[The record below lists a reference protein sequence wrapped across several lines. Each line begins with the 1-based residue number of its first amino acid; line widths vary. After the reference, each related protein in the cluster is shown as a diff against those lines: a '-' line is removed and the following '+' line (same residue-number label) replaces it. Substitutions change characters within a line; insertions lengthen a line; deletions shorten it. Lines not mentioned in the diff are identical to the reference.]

1 MFEVK
6 VIKNFTDM
14 SENRERVIGET
25 FELSNPYRARELL
38 GDNPKHT
45 QYVSLV
51 SAKKR
56 SSDKYEGKSIIIYQQ
71 YLYKIGGIET
81 FLYNLTKQY
90 KERNIAIVVN
100 VIDAFKAMEIAEHAD
115 VIIDKPENTYECDV
129 LILGNYN
136 CTPALDKTTF
146 KVAYQMIHADWMA
159 LKAYPV
165 WRNYKW
171 IPDKRVS
178 KIITVSETARIGLKK
193 AFKLESEVIY
203 NILDNEPNDDVL
215 RLITLSRASQEKGIG
230 RIIKMAQEFK
240 KQNKKFIWFLCTPF
254 EQIDGKCGPLL
265 HSIPEI
271 ILIPSS
277 PNNKALIECCDYLVQ
292 LSDTESF
299 CYSAFEALQRKVP
312 VILTDFI
319 EARNIV
325 VDGENGYL
333 LDMELNNLDINKIF
347 NKIPT
352 NVTFTDKCD
361 LNKWE
366 MVFKGEL

>member
-1 MFEVK
+1 MFKVK
-6 VIKNFTDM
+6 VIKNFTDI
-14 SENRERVIGET
+14 SENKERVKGET
-25 FELSNPYRARELL
+25 FELSNHYRARELL

-45 QYVSLV
+45 QYVSLI

-56 SSDKYEGKSIIIYQQ
+56 SSDKYEGKRIIIYQQ

-100 VIDAFKAMEIAEHAD
+100 AIDAFKAMEIAEHAD

-146 KVAYQMIHADWMA
+146 KVAYQMIHADWEA
-159 LKAYPV
+159 LKKFSS
-165 WRNYKW
+165 WKDYKW

-203 NILDNEPNDDVL
+203 NILDNEPAEHAL
-215 RLITLSRASQEKGIG
+215 TLITLSRATQEKGID

-240 KQNKKFIWFLCTPF
+240 KQNKKFIWFLCTPL
-254 EQIDGKCGPLL
+254 EQANVVTANRIRE
-265 HSIPEI
+265 IPEFI
-271 ILIPSS
+271 IVTPSV
-277 PNNKALIECCDYLVQ
+277 NNKALIDKCDYLVQ

-333 LDMELNNLDINKIF
+333 LDMELNNLDVNKIF
-347 NKIPT
+347 NEIPT